1 MTICVS
7 VKTRDGIVL
16 GTDSMSTVIQFGPD
30 GQQGVAKSYSNARK
44 LAQIGNL
51 PVGIYTYG
59 LGNLGSR
66 TVYSHILE
74 LAVQTK
80 QRLYKR

>member
-1 MTICVS
+1 MVS
-7 VKTRDGIVL
+7 KKI
-16 GTDSMSTVIQFGPD
+16 
-30 GQQGVAKSYSNARK
+30 AKSYSNARK